1 MNKLFVNPKFTKIV
15 SVLRPWITFVV
26 IFLVLR
32 YTGALSGLSVVT
44 SSALMKTGI
53 MNIDV
58 DANKAEEP
66 FDYNFTVRDLQGNV
80 VDFNQFKG
88 KTVFLNLWATWCG
101 PCVAELPSIDALY
114 GKMDKDK
121 TVFIVLNWFEDS
133 KKVAKFIK
141 NKNFT
146 FPVYVV
152 DGDVPKQLNVASIP
166 VTFVISPDG
175 NIATKKVGSA
185 NYDTD
190 KFKTYLEGLTVTQ
203 KE

>member
-1 MNKLFVNPKFTKIV
+1 MDYF
-15 SVLRPWITFVV
+15 RGY
-26 IFLVLR
+26 FLVLR

-190 KFKTYLEGLTVTQ
+190 KFKTYLEGLTATQ